1 MVSFS
6 PPVTQSAAVASLFLS
21 VATRHSATVDRWS
34 VPPAYQGNSVAVGI
48 IVFVSAGQGVG
59 VQGTGVSVGA
69 AVLPMVGRGINGG
82 VGTGVLVGSD
92 VDVSATV
99 GVSVG
104 QGVDVGISVGASFFV
119 GCPSNHAVTVG
130 RGVGV
135 AVAVDVIITMP
146 PAIGRILTGRR
157 GSLVAR

>member
-1 MVSFS
+1 M
-6 PPVTQSAAVASLFLS
+6 
-21 VATRHSATVDRWS
+21 
-34 VPPAYQGNSVAVGI
+34 
-48 IVFVSAGQGVG
+48 FVSAGQGVG

-130 RGVGV
+130 RGVGGV
-135 AVAVDVIITMP
+135 SVGVVFITIRHATTRSVIG
-146 PAIGRILTGRR
+146 AD
-157 GSLVAR
+157 SEYVCA